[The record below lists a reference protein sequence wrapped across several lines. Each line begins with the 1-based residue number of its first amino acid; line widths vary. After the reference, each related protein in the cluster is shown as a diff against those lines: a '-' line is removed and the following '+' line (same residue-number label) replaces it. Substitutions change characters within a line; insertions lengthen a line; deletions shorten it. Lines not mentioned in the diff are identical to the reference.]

1 MKERDKKPGLHQKN
15 KNCRKLLSTQIL
27 IKNKVNKYY
36 NQYFEDN
43 WNNMKNTW
51 RGRKNIVIFHL
62 MFLEPFLF
70 MMLLLVTL
78 VILNHLKQLFHF
90 YF

>member
-43 WNNMKNTW
+43 WNNMKNTR

-70 MMLLLVTL
+70 MMLLIVTL
-78 VILNHLKQLFHF
+78 VILNHLKQLFHL

>member
-1 MKERDKKPGLHQKN
+1 MKERDKKLGLYQKN
-15 KNCRKLLSTQIL
+15 KNCRKLLSTLIL

-51 RGRKNIVIFHL
+51 RGRKNIVIFHQ
-62 MFLEPFLF
+62 MILEPFLF

-78 VILNHLKQLFHF
+78 VILNHL
-90 YF
+90 